1 MKATP
6 ESVIG
11 MTVEQLIETSGGLSG
26 VCKLFGWQGG
36 TVHQAKEEALK
47 RLAYHGIYP
56 HKETGV
62 LVQMV
67 FGRELVER
75 KLAAM

>member
-11 MTVEQLIETSGGLSG
+11 LTVDELIESTGGLSA

-36 TVHQAKEEALK
+36 TIHQAKEEALK
-47 RLAYHGIYP
+47 RLAFHGIYP
-56 HKETGV
+56 HKDTGI
-62 LVQMV
+62 LIQMV
-67 FGRELVER
+67 FGRELIER